1 VEIVK
6 IILEQRANEK
16 AVSVLVPEGAE
27 HGFHRR
33 PSSDPEIPPMR
44 EVRLRTAA
52 SLRGTPALVLSAW
65 RGRSGRRYVV
75 GIHEL
80 VERELDDMGEAVVMA
95 VRRDS
100 AGIGELI
107 AVTAAGS
114 SPRER
119 LTRNWI
125 ARARHGGANEM
136 HVHRLAEDEAERCE
150 IVADLEVDHP
160 LDQMMGVA
168 A

>member
-1 VEIVK
+1 
-6 IILEQRANEK
+6 
-16 AVSVLVPEGAE
+16 
-27 HGFHRR
+27 
-33 PSSDPEIPPMR
+33 MR

-52 SLRGTPALVLSAW
+52 SLRGTPALALSAW

-80 VERELDDMGEAVVMA
+80 AELELDDMGEAVVMA

-100 AGIGELI
+100 TGIGELI
-107 AVTAAGS
+107 AVAAAGS

-125 ARARHGGANEM
+125 ARARHGGATEM

-150 IVADLEVDHP
+150 IVADLRVDRP
-160 LDQMMGVA
+160 MDQIMGVA